1 MQPGLSETTSTKT
14 ALVLGGT
21 GYVGSAVLRE
31 LARRGVPATFTYCT
45 SDDKAKVLAAEY
57 GHTAV
62 KIDLADAAAVRRL
75 EPADVVIHCAAI
87 SSTDWQRSFAINV
100 ESAHVVATTIAER
113 GTPADLV
120 FLGGLDRVQSLPL
133 PPVYAATQGALS
145 ALVMALAH
153 ELGPR
158 GIRVNM
164 LALGVLAGGISS
176 SLAARRRKDYETFSA
191 LRRAG
196 TADEAAKAIAWLA
209 LENTY
214 IQGKVIPVNGGI

>member
-1 MQPGLSETTSTKT
+1 MQPDVKRT

-31 LARRGVPATFTYCT
+31 LARRSIPATFTFHT
-45 SDDKAKVLAAEY
+45 QEDKARVLAAEY

-62 KIDLADAAAVRRL
+62 RMDLSAGTPAFPQADVLIHCAAVSGEDWAQSFAVNVESAYRL
-75 EPADVVIHCAAI
+75 ARSATGPADVV
-87 SSTDWQRSFAINV
+87 
-100 ESAHVVATTIAER
+100 
-113 GTPADLV
+113 LV
-120 FLGGLDRVQSLPL
+120 GGLDRAQSLPL

-145 ALVMALAH
+145 ALVMALGH
-153 ELGPR
+153 ELGPK
-158 GIRVNM
+158 GVRVNL
-164 LALGVLAGGISS
+164 LALGVLAGGISNT
-176 SLAARRRKDYETFSA
+176 LAARRKKEYETFSA

-209 LENTY
+209 LENTF

>member
-1 MQPGLSETTSTKT
+1 MQPGVNPSRS

-31 LARRGVPATFTYCT
+31 LARRSVPATFTYST
-45 SDDKAKVLAAEY
+45 SADKAKVLAAEY

-62 KIDLADAAAVRRL
+62 QVDLADPAAVRQL
-75 EPADVVIHCAAI
+75 APADVVIHCAAI
-87 SSTDWQRSFAINV
+87 SSTEWQRSFAINV
-100 ESAHVVATTIAER
+100 ESAHAIATMIAER

-164 LALGVLAGGISS
+164 LALGVLAGGISD

-209 LENTY
+209 LENTF
-214 IQGKVIPVNGGI
+214 IQGKVISVNGGI

>member
-1 MQPGLSETTSTKT
+1 MQPGLSPTRS

-31 LARRGVPATFTYCT
+31 LAQRGVHVTFTYRT
-45 SDDKAKVLAAEY
+45 SADKARVLAAEY
-57 GHTAV
+57 GHTAIEV
-62 KIDLADAAAVRRL
+62 DLADAAAVRRL
-75 EPADVVIHCAAI
+75 EPPGVVIHCAAI
-87 SSTDWQRSFAINV
+87 SSVDWQQSFAINV
-100 ESAHVVATTIAER
+100 ESAHVIAMTIAER

-120 FLGGLDRVQSLPL
+120 LLGGLDRVQSLPL
-133 PPVYAATQGALS
+133 PAVYAATQGALS

-164 LALGVLAGGISS
+164 LALGVLAGGISN

-209 LENTY
+209 LENTF
-214 IQGKVIPVNGGI
+214 IQGKVISVNGGI

>member
-1 MQPGLSETTSTKT
+1 MQPGVAQKT

-31 LARRGVPATFTYCT
+31 LARRGVAATFTFHT
-45 SDDKAKVLAAEY
+45 SEDKARVLAAEY

-62 KIDLADAAAVRRL
+62 RVDLTSPGAVSSLPAADI
-75 EPADVVIHCAAI
+75 VIPCAAI
-87 SSTDWQRSFAINV
+87 SSDDWQRSFATNV
-100 ESAHVVATTIAER
+100 ESAYEMARTVAER
-113 GTPADLV
+113 GAPCSIVLV
-120 FLGGLDRVQSLPL
+120 GGLDRTQSLPL

-145 ALVMALAH
+145 SLVMALGH

-158 GIRVNM
+158 GIRINM
-164 LALGVLAGGISS
+164 LSLGVLAGGISNQ
-176 SLAARRRKDYETFSA
+176 LATRRRKDYETFSA

-196 TADEAAKAIAWLA
+196 TADEAARAIAWLA
-209 LENTY
+209 LENTF

>member
-1 MQPGLSETTSTKT
+1 MQPGMKKV
-14 ALVLGGT
+14 LVLGGT

-31 LARRGVPATFTYCT
+31 LARRGVHATFTYRQ
-45 SDDKAKVLAAEY
+45 SADKARMLAAEF

-62 KIDLADAAAVRRL
+62 EVDLADAAAVRRL
-75 EPADVVIHCAAI
+75 EPADVVIHCAAV
-87 SSTDWQRSFAINV
+87 STTDWQQSFAINV
-100 ESAHVVATTIAER
+100 ESAHVVATTVAER
-113 GTPADLV
+113 GTPADIV

-145 ALVMALAH
+145 AMVMALAH

-158 GIRVNM
+158 GIRVNI
-164 LALGVLAGGISS
+164 LSLGVLAGGISN

-209 LENTY
+209 LENTF
-214 IQGKVIPVNGGI
+214 IQGKVISVNGGI